1 MRKFDKDVKNI
12 KFDFNLKKDKRHIFS
27 LKKITELIK

>member
-1 MRKFDKDVKNI
+1 MWKFDKDVNNI
-12 KFDFNLKKDKRHIFS
+12 KFDFTLKKDKPHIFL